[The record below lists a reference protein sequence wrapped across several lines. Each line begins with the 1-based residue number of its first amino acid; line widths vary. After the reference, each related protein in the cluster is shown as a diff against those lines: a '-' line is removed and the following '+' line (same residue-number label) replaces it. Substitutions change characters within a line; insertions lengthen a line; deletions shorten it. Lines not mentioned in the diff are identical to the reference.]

1 MPEIKEQVTFSVLLT
16 LAVTLLSLGVSQIQ
30 SGNIGVG
37 ALLIVV
43 GFGVLFMAVI
53 AREKGFIE
61 AVEKMIDEKVK
72 EVRK

>member
-30 SGNIGVG
+30 SGNTGVG

-43 GFGVLFMAVI
+43 GFGVLTLAVI

-72 EVRK
+72 EVRR

>member
-1 MPEIKEQVTFSVLLT
+1 MPEIKEQVTFSILAT

-43 GFGVLFMAVI
+43 GFGVLCMAVI

-61 AVEKMIDEKVK
+61 TVEKMIDEKIK
-72 EVRK
+72 EVRS